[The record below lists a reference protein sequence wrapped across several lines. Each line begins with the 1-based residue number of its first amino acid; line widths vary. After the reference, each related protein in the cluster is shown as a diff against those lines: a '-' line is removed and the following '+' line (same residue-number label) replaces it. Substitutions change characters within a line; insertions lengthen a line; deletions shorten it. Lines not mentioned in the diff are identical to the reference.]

1 MCEFHFNTHNENN
14 WSILLK
20 EVKCCTLTVLILPKK
35 RLNLTVWNKSFVITV
50 LVLLLSFE
58 TLLDTKCILLKLF
71 LLIFLSFLHDCNFM
85 ILNWLLL
92 HWGNTGGQHQLQ
104 GGKKINK
111 NITFVLWHT
120 TNYQHGATVQESC
133 TLLDTQSQQGMY
145 KRRQVQLPAVFSQ
158 GKHTRLTEYHGI
170 HTDKLIISN
179 FGRLFKFI
187 YHYIIDLFSAL
198 CFDLISHYSTNGRI
212 TLWKKCTPP
221 SKTSGPRGAFER
233 SRSFRT
239 SLPLQSSSLSHN
251 VNIYIQHACVHGYQ
265 K

>member
-1 MCEFHFNTHNENN
+1 MSELLILVCRLSTPADYN
-14 WSILLK
+14 SVQCLLLLK
-20 EVKCCTLTVLILPKK
+20 K
-35 RLNLTVWNKSFVITV
+35 NNKIT
-50 LVLLLSFE
+50 
-58 TLLDTKCILLKLF
+58 
-71 LLIFLSFLHDCNFM
+71 
-85 ILNWLLL
+85 
-92 HWGNTGGQHQLQ
+92 
-104 GGKKINK
+104 
-111 NITFVLWHT
+111 LWHT
-120 TNYQHGATVQESC
+120 TNCQHAATVQESC

-170 HTDKLIISN
+170 HTDKLVISS

-198 CFDLISHYSTNGRI
+198 WFDLISHYSTNGRI
-212 TLWKKCTPP
+212 TLWKKCTPS

-233 SRSFRT
+233 SGSFQT
-239 SLPLQSSSLSHN
+239 SLPLLSSSLSHN